1 MRRLSLFKDWRHDT
15 RPIHIVPDDAFD
27 DWIVREDDGQ
37 ELGHYPTRE
46 AAELVAEAIAR
57 KRGGKLVIDIP
68 DGRRQCR
75 SFAKSW
81 LARLL
86 AR

>member
-1 MRRLSLFKDWRHDT
+1 MANAA
-15 RPIHIVPDDAFD
+15 IHVVPDDAFD
-27 DWIVREDDGQ
+27 DWIVREDGGR

-46 AAELVAEAIAR
+46 IAELVAQAVAR
-57 KRGGKLVIDIP
+57 KRGGKLVIHLP
-68 DGRRQCR
+68 DGKAQCKI
-75 SFAKSW
+75 AKGW